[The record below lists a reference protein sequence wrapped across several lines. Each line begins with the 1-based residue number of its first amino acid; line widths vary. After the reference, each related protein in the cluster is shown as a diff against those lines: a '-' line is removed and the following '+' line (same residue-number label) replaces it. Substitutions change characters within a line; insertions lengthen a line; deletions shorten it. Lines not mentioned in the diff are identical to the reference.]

1 MVRATKNSDLAVLPD
16 PHSQLPDSMSSEQVL
31 PAALWR
37 LGPSMTFRFIAVWLG
52 MPLAFPELLK
62 KNALIYEG
70 WSWVEMT
77 RKEERRV
84 AFSCV
89 VWLLV
94 N

>member
-1 MVRATKNSDLAVLPD
+1 
-16 PHSQLPDSMSSEQVL
+16 
-31 PAALWR
+31 
-37 LGPSMTFRFIAVWLG
+37 MTFRFIAVWLG